1 MAKQTMR
8 KRYPRRGDNMDS
20 AIVARTAAQM
30 ERISA
35 RELPAYVEN
44 PPVTRVLRVYVQ
56 EGATANLNYAAL
68 ANLDSGNYNLTGAR
82 YQWMRVI
89 GMKVFATVLDTSGSN
104 VPPVETTTVSWFEP
118 GATYYYIL
126 QPQIA
131 RVSGLKVKPSLTYLS
146 SQFSTSNTTVF
157 ATLVAPK
164 DCSLV
169 VDVTC
174 RFN

>member
-1 MAKQTMR
+1 
-8 KRYPRRGDNMDS
+8 MDS

-30 ERISA
+30 ERIFA
-35 RELPAYVEN
+35 RQLPAYVDN
-44 PPVTRVLRVYVQ
+44 PPITRVLRIYVQ
-56 EGATANLNYAAL
+56 EGATSNLNYAAL
-68 ANLDSGNYNLTGAR
+68 ASLDGSNYNQSGSR
-82 YQWMRVI
+82 YSSIRVI

-104 VPPVETTTVSWFEP
+104 VPAVETTTVSWFEP
-118 GATYYYIL
+118 GSTYYYIL

-131 RVSGLKVKPSLTYLS
+131 RVSGLKIKPSLTYLS

-157 ATLVAPK
+157 ATIVAPK